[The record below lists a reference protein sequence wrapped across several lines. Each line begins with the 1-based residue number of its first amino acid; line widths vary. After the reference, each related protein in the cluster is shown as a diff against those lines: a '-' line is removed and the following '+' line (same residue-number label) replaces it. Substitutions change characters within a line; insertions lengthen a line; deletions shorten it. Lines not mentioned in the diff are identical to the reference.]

1 MPILGTADKK
11 QIIERIN
18 ALEEAL
24 GPAPLKNI
32 DPILLDPREIDVVAV
47 GSIVFR
53 DDNTTVLVRRAETP
67 NEWIIPGGTVDPGE
81 DVVETVIREVR
92 EETGLDI
99 EIDALLRV
107 GLARN
112 YGPPAFR
119 KVNRERFGKESI
131 SLLFLNFRSHELGGE
146 LDCSG
151 DPSQNIIEVRAF
163 REVPFGQI
171 THVYKV
177 LFVQQQLYQ
186 ADIKNYPAVE
196 FDSPSAF

>member
-1 MPILGTADKK
+1 MATLGTADKK
-11 QIIERIN
+11 QIIERIL

-32 DPILLDPREIDVVAV
+32 DPPLLDPREIDVVAV

-53 DDNTTVLVRRAETP
+53 SDNRTVLVRRAETP
-67 NEWIIPGGTVDPGE
+67 DEWIIPGGTVDPGE
-81 DVVETVIREVR
+81 DLMETVVREIR
-92 EETGLDI
+92 EETGLDT

-112 YGPPAFR
+112 YGPLAFR
-119 KVNRERFGKESI
+119 KVNLQRFGKESI

-146 LDCSG
+146 LDCSK
-151 DPSQNIIEVRAF
+151 DPGQNILEVRAF
-163 REVPFGQI
+163 REVPFNQI

-177 LFVQQQLYQ
+177 LFVQQQLYP
-186 ADIKNYPAVE
+186 ANLDDYPAVE
-196 FDSPSAF
+196 FEPASRS